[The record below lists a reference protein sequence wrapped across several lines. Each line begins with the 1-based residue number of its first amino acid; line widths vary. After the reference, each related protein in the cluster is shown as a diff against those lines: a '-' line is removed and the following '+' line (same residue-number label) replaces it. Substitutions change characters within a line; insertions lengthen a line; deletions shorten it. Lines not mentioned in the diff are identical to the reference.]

1 MGARKKIIV
10 GNWKMHL
17 TVHESSLLLHHL
29 EKKVSVPRS
38 MEVVLAPSMLALQ
51 PISLQLKHH
60 RKFKLAAQNCYWRDN
75 GPYTGE
81 VSAHMLRGLAQYVIV
96 GHSERRHVFGERNND
111 VRHKVQAVV
120 RNQMRPVLCV
130 GETAQER
137 ADGDTGF
144 VLHDQVT
151 AGLANITSEEAPHIV
166 IAYEPVWAIG
176 TGNSAKPHDVAG
188 AARLIRD
195 QVRDLFGK
203 HISEQVRIIY
213 GGSVNDHNAADY
225 AALDGVDGLLPGGA
239 SLKPEVFAAI
249 VAQTAGKTA
258 DV

>member
-1 MGARKKIIV
+1 MGERKKLIV

-17 TVHESSLLLHHL
+17 TVHESSMLLHKL
-29 EKKVSVPRS
+29 EDKVSVPRET
-38 MEVVLAPSMLALQ
+38 EVVLAPSMLALQ

-60 RKFKLAAQNCYWRDN
+60 RKFKLAAQNCYWRDS

-81 VSAHMLRGLAQYVIV
+81 VSAHMLRGLVQYVII
-96 GHSERRHVFGERNND
+96 GHSERRHVFGEHDND
-111 VRHKVQAVV
+111 IRHKVQAVV
-120 RNQMRPVLCV
+120 RNHMRPILCV

-137 ADGDTGF
+137 SDGDTGF
-144 VLHDQVT
+144 VLHDQIT
-151 AGLANITSEEAPHIV
+151 AGLANVTSEEVPHIV

-176 TGNSAKPHDVAG
+176 TGDNAKPQDVSG

-203 HISEQVRIIY
+203 EISEQVRVIY

-225 AALDGVDGLLPGGA
+225 VNLKEIDGLLPGGA
-239 SLKPEVFAAI
+239 SLKPDVFASI
-249 VAQTAGKTA
+249 VKQSAGKA
-258 DV
+258 